1 MNSLEFKHKV
11 EIIKKHFK
19 NNSVRYILDKL
30 EYEGYFLCP
39 ATNILSYNDIVPFR
53 DDIMLHE
60 TDICE
65 VNRMSDKIEEQPI
78 EFIDF
83 LYQIFNK

>member
-1 MNSLEFKHKV
+1 MKLS
-11 EIIKKHFK
+11 KKHFK

-39 ATNILSYNDIVPFR
+39 ATNILIYNDIVPFR

-83 LYQIFNK
+83 LYDLVK

>member
-1 MNSLEFKHKV
+1 MNTLRFKHKV

-30 EYEGYFLCP
+30 EYEGYFLYP
-39 ATNILSYNDIVPFR
+39 DTNILSYDDIVPFG
-53 DDIMLHE
+53 DDIMLSE

-65 VNRMSDKIEEQPI
+65 VNRMSDKIDEQPI

-83 LYQIFNK
+83 LYNLVK